1 MKKYRIMITEP
12 AAQDLDDIFSYIAFE
27 LLEPGTSLNQIGRIE
42 DQIRK
47 LSELPLRHPFC
58 PHEPWK
64 SVGVRQLPVDN
75 YIIYY
80 VVHEESATVSIT
92 RILYGGSDVTGKEL
106 G

>member
-27 LLEPGTSLNQIGRIE
+27 LLE
-42 DQIRK
+42 